1 MAGDG
6 EAHDESDE
14 HRDNGPD
21 QPCAQLD
28 KVLDQRC
35 AAGLDL
41 VLEFFLLARCR
52 FAQCSASP
60 VAAAT
65 PEGDTFAITGIYVS
79 GAPALQQAARPLAA
93 ARGLP
98 VQDQVQ
104 ENYLPRA
111 SGEATVWFADAAK
124 IGQAWAR
131 LGLFGPFPDRP
142 GSLAIVRKAANGAV
156 SVQTRNVKINPRVT
170 AAIERA
176 RQLSQVS
183 RAAQFDRIRP
193 HFNAPDQAGQMPSAA
208 CRSIPLRKAA
218 E

>member
-1 MAGDG
+1 MKRWINRIAVLLL
-6 EAHDESDE
+6 
-14 HRDNGPD
+14 
-21 QPCAQLD
+21 CAQCSPATGSLPIPPRSAL
-28 KVLDQRC
+28 VVIPTAQAS
-35 AAGLDL
+35 AAGLT
-41 VLEFFLLARCR
+41 ATGK
-52 FAQCSASP
+52 AQAE
-60 VAAAT
+60 AL
-65 PEGDTFAITGIYVS
+65 PETLKDIAITGIYVS

-183 RAAQFDRIRP
+183 RDAQFDRIRP